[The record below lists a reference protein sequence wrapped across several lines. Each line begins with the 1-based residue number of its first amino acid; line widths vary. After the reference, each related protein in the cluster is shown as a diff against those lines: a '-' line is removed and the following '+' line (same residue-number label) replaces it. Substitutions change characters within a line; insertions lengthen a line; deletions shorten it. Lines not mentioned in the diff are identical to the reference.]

1 MTSTFTDE
9 RHGEARFGDFPK
21 GFTRYR
27 AAKKVKP
34 PIKGKVYVE
43 LVHTTPEGYGISP
56 RTRADLI
63 DESKWAVP
71 VDVPGAIVGWR
82 LAPVRKPE
90 EGQGGLTEFVAG
102 HVREMQEAAAK
113 GAPADAGEAPAND

>member
-9 RHGEARFGDFPK
+9 RHAEMRLADFPE
-21 GFTRYR
+21 GFTHH
-27 AAKKVKP
+27 KKKTPPVK
-34 PIKGKVYVE
+34 GRVYIE
-43 LVHTTPEGYGISP
+43 LLHKTPEGYGISP
-56 RTRADLI
+56 RVRADLVSK
-63 DESKWAVP
+63 EKWATP
-71 VDVPGAIVGWR
+71 HKTPGAIVGWR

-90 EGQGGLTEFVAG
+90 EEQGGLSDFVAG